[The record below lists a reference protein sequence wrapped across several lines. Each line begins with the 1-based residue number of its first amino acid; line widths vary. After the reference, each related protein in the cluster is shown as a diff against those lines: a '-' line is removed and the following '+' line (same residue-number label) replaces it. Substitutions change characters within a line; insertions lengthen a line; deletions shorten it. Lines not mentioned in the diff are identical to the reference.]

1 MSKTN
6 VREEMTVGKDT
17 NAGKIESRGRR
28 VQQRIRWLVGLI
40 DSVDMS
46 LHKLQDTTL
55 GSPPTSTSEVDT
67 YHFQR
72 FEVPN
77 LPPHGTQHL
86 V

>member
-6 VREEMTVGKDT
+6 VREEMTIGKDT

-46 LHKLQDTTL
+46 LHKLQEIVKDREIWRAAVI
-55 GSPPTSTSEVDT
+55 GVSK
-67 YHFQR
+67 
-72 FEVPN
+72 N
-77 LPPHGTQHL
+77 LTQL
-86 V
+86 SN

>member
-6 VREEMTVGKDT
+6 VREEMTIGKDT

-46 LHKLQDTTL
+46 LHKLQEIVKDREIWRAAVI
-55 GSPPTSTSEVDT
+55 GSL
-67 YHFQR
+67 R
-72 FEVPN
+72 I
-77 LPPHGTQHL
+77 
-86 V
+86 